1 MSERRAGKSRK
12 SGRERGSYR
21 NEAGGRRGAR
31 GAVILFL
38 LAVMAMGASWGWLT
52 DDAMADGAK
61 KGGSIRVAFEHDF
74 RGFDIMKS
82 RIGPVTSSA
91 INLVEERLF
100 NLNDDGSLA
109 PLLGLS
115 ADIAPDGKT
124 WTVRL
129 RQGVMFHDGAPFN
142 ADAVVHHWKRALSP
156 KRKTKGLLFGDPVAS
171 VEKVDDHTVRFHL
184 RHAWDGFKGV
194 LSSPRSFDSY
204 IPSPKAVEAGSQ
216 NLAPVGTGPFMF
228 KEKKPGSFIVVK
240 NPNYWQKGK
249 PHLDRIHFKAI
260 PDHQTRYAALKS
272 GEVDVIWTDR
282 GNHILDARKDPTLTV
297 HSAPGSGAETIYFNT
312 SGPPLDDPRIRQALA
327 HGWNQAHYVK
337 MVYRD
342 TIPVVSHPYGADF
355 GCDDVGY
362 REYDPEKAR
371 RILAEYGK
379 PLELEYLHSNS
390 LRGRETGQIVQQ
402 LYKRIG
408 VTIHLKS
415 VDIVTLFRTVW
426 SGEYQISGYRNRD
439 FPDPG
444 TPLYMV
450 LYSKSPFNFTH
461 YKSPELD
468 RLLHEQRTSI
478 EPSARKKALCDIAG
492 MINRDAPILYRGG
505 HRFYAISKSNVKGVG
520 SIKNAVVR
528 VNEAWLE

>member
-1 MSERRAGKSRK
+1 MNEQGAKRIRK
-12 SGRERGSYR
+12 SGRERDSKR
-21 NEAGGRRGAR
+21 NEAGSRPGAR
-31 GAVILFL
+31 GAMIIFL
-38 LAVMAMGASWGWLT
+38 LAVMAAGASWGWT
-52 DDAMADGAK
+52 AETAMAAGPRN
-61 KGGSIRVAFEHDF
+61 GGTLNVGFETGF
-74 RGFDIMKS
+74 RGFDIMKT
-82 RIGPVTSSA
+82 RVGPSTSSA
-91 INLVEERLF
+91 LNLVEERLF

-129 RQGVMFHDGAPFN
+129 RQGVMFHDGTPFN

-156 KRKTKGLLFGDPVAS
+156 KRKFKGLMFGDPVDS
-171 VEKVDDHTVRFHL
+171 VEKVDDNTVRFHL
-184 RHAWDGFKGV
+184 KHSWDGFKGI

-204 IPSPKAVEAGSQ
+204 IPSPKAVDADTQ
-216 NLAPVGTGPFMF
+216 HLAPVGTGPFMF

-249 PHLDRIHFKAI
+249 PLLDRIHFKVM

-272 GEVDVIWTDR
+272 GEVDAIFTDR
-282 GNHILDARKDPTLTV
+282 GNHILDARKDPSLTV
-297 HSAPGSGAETIYFNT
+297 HSSPGSGAETIYFNT
-312 SGPPLDDPRIRQALA
+312 AMPPLDDPRVRQALA
-327 HGWNQAHYVK
+327 HGFNQAHYVK

-342 TIPVVSHPYGADF
+342 TIPVVSHLYGADF

-362 REYDPEKAR
+362 REYDPEKAKR
-371 RILAEYGK
+371 LLADYGK

-390 LRGRETGQIVQQ
+390 LRGRETGQIIQQ

-408 VTIHLKS
+408 VAIHLKS

-426 SGEYQISGYRNRD
+426 GGKYQISGYRNRD

-478 EPSARKKALCDIAG
+478 DPSARKKALCDIAR
-492 MINRDAPILYRGG
+492 MINKDAPILYRGG
-505 HRFYAISKSNVKGVG
+505 HTFYTISKSTVKGIG
-520 SIKNAVVR
+520 SVKNAIVR
-528 VNEAWLE
+528 VNDAWLE